1 MGLTWDLGVG
11 KTMDVNMQKM
21 EKELE
26 IAFGHFGL
34 KKGDAVKEKVLE
46 MINREDFRAA
56 TSGNAPMVKPPP

>member
-11 KTMDVNMQKM
+11 KTMDVDMQKM

-26 IAFGHFGL
+26 TTFGHFGL
-34 KKGDAVKEKVLE
+34 KKGDAVTEKVLE